1 MGDVCAR
8 FAVAAMVGTL
18 CLTVVLSASAQS
30 DRASIRGIVTDPMGA
45 VVPDAA
51 IRLIDLDRGTG
62 TVVVTGRGGQ
72 YTFAS
77 VRPGDYELEVEKSGF
92 TLLRVTGISLNVL
105 DILER
110 NFSLE
115 VGPIATTE
123 RVAGTGAH
131 VNASGG
137 AVSTIIDRAFV
148 ENLPLNGRTIQTL
161 IMLTPGVVVTPT
173 TLDDQGQFSVNGQR
187 ADANYFTV
195 DGVSAN
201 FGVTSYFP
209 LVQAAGGALP
219 ALSASGGTNSL
230 VSVDALQEFRVQTS
244 SFAPEF
250 GRTPGGQIAVVTRSG
265 TNTVHGSV
273 FEHFR
278 DGALDERDWFARTLQ
293 LAKPDERQHDFGGVL
308 GGPLRRD
315 RTFFFASY
323 EGLQLRQPRTR
334 QSVVPDLASRQL
346 APANV
351 RPFLNAYPV
360 PNGPAAG
367 PGLAQFNGSYSDPS
381 SLDASSVRL
390 DHSLRANLDAFGRY
404 NFSPSRLEQRGA
416 PFTTPALSTV
426 STIESSIHTLTVGV
440 TQRFGGSITH
450 EPRLNYSRHRLS
462 AAFSV
467 DDFGGATPL
476 ADLLM
481 FPSGLSSADSA
492 FLLLISGVG
501 QYGQG
506 LAGVDEQRQVNFVD
520 NLAVTTSSHGVK
532 FGVDYRWL
540 APSSRP
546 FVYRQFVQFSGV
558 NTAPGGALSG
568 SAAYAQPATFQP
580 NALRSHNV
588 SLYGQDTWKVSSQL
602 TVTYGLRWDINP
614 PLTGTSAADAPMT
627 VAGFG
632 NPASMTL
639 ATRGTPLYETTYGNV
654 APRLGAAYRRGP
666 TIVRGGFGTFYDLG
680 HGSLGGTSAFFP
692 YSAGRNVFQV
702 PFPLRPEDAAAPPLS
717 TNPPVDLIIIADP
730 HLQLPRTY
738 QWNIAVEQSLGG
750 NQSLSVTYLGAAGRD
765 LLRVTNMFNPNP
777 QFQIV
782 SVTSNTASSDYDALQ
797 VKIDRRFSQGLQAV
811 ASYTWAH
818 SVDTASTDAVGNYLN
833 TPEAIADPEFDRG
846 DSDFD
851 IRHAF
856 TAGVTFVLPA
866 PRSRR
871 RLMNLALGGWS
882 LDSVVFARSAPPVNI
897 VGATTFASGTILRFR
912 PNLNAGVPLEL
923 FDPAY
928 PGGKIFNRAAFS
940 AAPAGQQGSLGR
952 NALRGFGAFQ
962 VDLALQRRIRMTERV
977 GLRMRAEFFNVF
989 NRTNF
994 GAPVNDLS
1002 SPQFGYST
1010 QTLANGLGSGGFK
1023 GGFNPLYQIG
1033 GPRSIQ
1039 LALRLEF

>member
-8 FAVAAMVGTL
+8 LGVAAVVGAL
-18 CLTVVLSASAQS
+18 CLSAVPASAQS
-30 DRASIRGIVTDPMGA
+30 DRASIRGMVTDPTGA

-51 IRLIDLDRGTG
+51 IRLIDLERGTR
-62 TVVVTGRGGQ
+62 TVVMTGRGGQ
-72 YTFAS
+72 YAVAS
-77 VRPGDYELEVEKSGF
+77 VRPGEYELEVEKNGF
-92 TLLRVTGISLNVL
+92 KVVRLTGITLNVL
-105 DILER
+105 DTVEY

-123 RVAGTGAH
+123 RVAATGAN
-131 VNASGG
+131 VNTSGG
-137 AVSTIIDRAFV
+137 AVSTIIDRQFV

-230 VSVDALQEFRVQTS
+230 VSIDALQEFRVQTS

-265 TNTVHGSV
+265 TNALHGSV
-273 FEHFR
+273 FEYFR
-278 DGALDERDWFARTLQ
+278 DGALDERDWFARKLQ

-308 GGPLRRD
+308 GGPLLRD

-323 EGLQLRQPRTR
+323 ERLSLRQPRTR
-334 QSVVPDLASRQL
+334 QSVVPDLVSRQL

-351 RPFLNAYPV
+351 RPFLNAYPT
-360 PNGPAAG
+360 PNGPAVG
-367 PGLAQFNGSYSDPS
+367 PGVAQFNGSYSDPS
-381 SLDASSVRL
+381 SLDATSVRI
-390 DHSLRANLDAFGRY
+390 DHSLRSNLDAFARY
-404 NFSPSRLEQRGA
+404 NFSPSRLDQRGA
-416 PFTTPALSTV
+416 PFTTPALSTM
-426 STIESSIHTLTVGV
+426 STIESSIHTLTLGV
-440 TQRFGGSITH
+440 TQLLGRSITH

-462 AAFSV
+462 AAFSI

-476 ADLLM
+476 PDSLM

-506 LAGVDEQRQVNFVD
+506 LSGVDEQRQVNFVD
-520 NLAVTTSSHGVK
+520 NLSVTTATHGLK

-558 NTAPGGALSG
+558 NAAPGGALSG
-568 SAAYAQPATFQP
+568 TAAYAQPATFQA

-588 SLYGQDTWKVSSQL
+588 SLYGQDTWKVSAQL

-614 PLTGTSAADAPMT
+614 PLTGASAAEDPMT

-632 NPASMTL
+632 NPGSMTL
-639 ATRGTPLYETTYGNV
+639 AARGTPLYDTTYGNV
-654 APRLGAAYRRGP
+654 APRLGVAYQRGS
-666 TIVRGGFGTFYDLG
+666 TIVRAGLGTFYDLG

-692 YSAGRNVFQV
+692 YSAARNVFQA
-702 PFPLRPEDAAAPPLS
+702 PFPLSPENAAAPPLS
-717 TNPPVDLIIIADP
+717 TSPPVDLLIIADP

-797 VKIDRRFSQGLQAV
+797 VKVDRRFSRGLQAL

-833 TPEAIADPEFDRG
+833 TPEVLADPEFDRG

-856 TAGVTFVLPA
+856 SAGVTFVLPT

-871 RLMNLALGGWS
+871 RLIDLALGGWS
-882 LDSVVFARSAPPVNI
+882 VDAVAFARSAPPVNI

-912 PNLNAGVPLEL
+912 PNVNPGVPLEL
-923 FDPAY
+923 FGPEY
-928 PGGKIFNRAAFS
+928 PGGKIFNHAAFS
-940 AAPAGQQGSLGR
+940 AAPAGQQGSLPR

-962 VDLALQRRIRMTERV
+962 IDLALQRRIRMTERI
-977 GLRMRAEFFNVF
+977 GLRLRAEFFNAF
-989 NRTNF
+989 NRATF
-994 GAPVNDLS
+994 SPPVSDLS

-1023 GGFNPLYQIG
+1023 GGFNPLYQVG